1 MEVSRDVVNNSTYK
15 ATPRTAVVGI
25 ASPNPEYTAA
35 MQAAIATGSIDNCKA
50 MAAQLNEMAAAAAAQ
65 AAMDQNASVDP

>member
-1 MEVSRDVVNNSTYK
+1 M
-15 ATPRTAVVGI
+15 VGI
-25 ASPNPEYTAA
+25 ASANPEYTAA